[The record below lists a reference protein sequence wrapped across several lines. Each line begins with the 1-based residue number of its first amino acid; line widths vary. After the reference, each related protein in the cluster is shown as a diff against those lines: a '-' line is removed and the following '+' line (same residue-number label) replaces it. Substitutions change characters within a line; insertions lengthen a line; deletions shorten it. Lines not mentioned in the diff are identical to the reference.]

1 MGYGGPGETKSLK
14 MKPGKWED
22 GIDREMQREAG

>member
-1 MGYGGPGETKSLK
+1 MGYGGPGEAEFV
-14 MKPGKWED
+14 KPGQWED